1 MIEHLTRTNTVT
13 DSRVQRDKASKESAF
28 IECLDVQGQL
38 SCLWARET
46 LADKLLWRAGLE
58 GLMEENGIAVLS

>member
-1 MIEHLTRTNTVT
+1 MPNTVA

-28 IECLDVQGQL
+28 MEFIEVQGQL

-46 LADKLLWRAGLE
+46 LDAKLRWRHAWK
-58 GLMEENGIAVLS
+58 V